1 MGFLCYLCRRIF
13 VRMDMEQINRI
24 FDDFSKAT
32 VLVIGDVMID
42 CYING
47 KVSRI
52 SPEAPVPIVN
62 AQSRSYRLGGAAN
75 VALNLKSLGARPI
88 LCSVIGSD
96 NKSKVLY
103 DLMEEC
109 ELDSLGLIPIY
120 GRRTTVKYRII
131 GNNAHIVR
139 VDDER
144 DEQLKE
150 REKRQFLTTVE
161 QVIDHNPIDAIIFE
175 DYDKGLFSKDLIEE
189 IIRFAQKK
197 NIFIAVDPKKRNFNN
212 YENVNLFKPNL
223 KELSAGL
230 NIEDNVSL
238 TVENIHTLAKKFAEE
253 KKIDMVMIT
262 MSDRGIA
269 FYDSQKDIFYHQDA
283 FTRRVS
289 DPSGA
294 GDTVISVATLFL
306 LHKESIAATCLAS
319 NLAGGIVCEYVGVVP
334 INVSQLKNEIYK
346 NQESLNA

>member
-1 MGFLCYLCRRIF
+1 
-13 VRMDMEQINRI
+13 MDMDNINET
-24 FDDFSKAT
+24 FSQFNNAN

-42 CYING
+42 CYISG
-47 KVSRI
+47 KVTRI

-62 AQSRSYRLGGAAN
+62 AQSRNYRLGGAAN
-75 VALNLKSLGARPI
+75 VALNLKSMGANPI

-109 ELDSLGLIPIY
+109 ELDALGLVPVY

-150 REKRQFLTTVE
+150 RERRQFLTTVE
-161 QVIDHNPIDAIIFE
+161 QVIEHNPIDAIIFE
-175 DYDKGLFSKDLIEE
+175 DYDKGLFSKELIEE
-189 IIRFAQKK
+189 IIRFAHKK

-223 KELSAGL
+223 KELTLGL
-230 NIEDNVSL
+230 NLEENVALSVEDV
-238 TVENIHTLAKKFAEE
+238 HALAKKFASE
-253 KKIDMVMIT
+253 KRIAMVMIT
-262 MSDRGIA
+262 MSDKGIA
-269 FYDSQKDIFYHQDA
+269 FYDSQNDKFYYQDA

-306 LHKESIAATCLAS
+306 LKGESIESTCLAS

-334 INVSQLKNEIYK
+334 INSAQLKNEYLK
-346 NQESLNA
+346 NQSSILG

>member
-1 MGFLCYLCRRIF
+1 
-13 VRMDMEQINRI
+13 MDMDKINET
-24 FDDFSKAT
+24 FSQFNNAN

-42 CYING
+42 CYISG
-47 KVSRI
+47 KVTRI

-62 AQSRSYRLGGAAN
+62 AQSRNYRLGGAAN
-75 VALNLKSLGARPI
+75 VALNLKSMGANPI

-109 ELDSLGLIPIY
+109 ELDSLGLVPVY

-150 REKRQFLTTVE
+150 RERRQFLTTVE
-161 QVIDHNPIDAIIFE
+161 QVIEHNPIDAIIFE
-175 DYDKGLFSKDLIEE
+175 DYDKGLFSKELIEE
-189 IIRFAQKK
+189 IIRFAHKK
-197 NIFIAVDPKKRNFNN
+197 NIFIAVDPKKRNFNS

-223 KELSAGL
+223 KELTSGL
-230 NIEDNVSL
+230 NLEENVSL
-238 TVENIHTLAKKFAEE
+238 SVEDVHGLAKKFAME
-253 KKIDMVMIT
+253 KRIEMVMIT
-262 MSDRGIA
+262 MSDKGIA
-269 FYDSQKDIFYHQDA
+269 FYDSQKDKFYYQNA

-306 LHKESIAATCLAS
+306 LKGETIESTCLAS

-334 INVSQLKNEIYK
+334 INSAQLKNEYLK
-346 NQESLNA
+346 NQSSILG